1 MKRNKSLSKI
11 SLVVLAAA
19 ALLFVLT
26 GCSDDHMTAPSPNME
41 STVSSLP
48 LQTVGY
54 QGERPEY
61 VPGELI
67 VKFRS
72 GVLISKRKAAI
83 KAASGDVV
91 ERIVTQAMRSAGDN
105 EGLTVIRTPLSVPVA
120 IGILRKFS
128 DIEFAEPNYYQ
139 YHNEISNDPYY
150 TDGSLWG
157 MYGDATSPA
166 NQYGS
171 QAGEAW
177 AAGNIGSN
185 TVHIGVIDEGAM
197 YTHEDLAGQIWT
209 NPFDPEDGI
218 DNDGNG
224 YVDDIHGWDFD
235 GNDNTTF
242 DGSQDDHGTHVSGT
256 IGAIG
261 GNGKGVAGVCWNIS
275 MITVKFL
282 GRRGGT
288 TTNAIKAVDYITDL
302 KTRHSLNLPA
312 TNNSWGGGGFSQ
324 ALQDA
329 IERANAAEI
338 LFVAAAGNDGEDIDA
353 TPSYPAS
360 YPNDNIIAV
369 ASITSSGAMSSFSNY
384 GATSVDLGA
393 PGSGIYS
400 TLPGK
405 RPGTST
411 YGSYSGTS
419 MATPHVTGSVALYA
433 ASHPGA
439 TAATIKD
446 AILNSTVAT
455 PSLSGKTVTG
465 GRLDASGF

>member
-1 MKRNKSLSKI
+1 MKQYNLSRNLSLLFI
-11 SLVVLAAA
+11 IP
-19 ALLFVLT
+19 ALLFILN
-26 GCSDDHMTAPSPNME
+26 GCSQTPSTAPSSLNEDPAL
-41 STVSSLP
+41 VSSSVE
-48 LQTVGY
+48 TAGF

-61 VPGELI
+61 VPGEAI
-67 VKFRS
+67 VKFKPNVRQS
-72 GVLISKRKAAI
+72 NRMAALKAAN
-83 KAASGDVV
+83 ATVG
-91 ERIVTQAMRSAGDN
+91 ERIVTAAMKRAGDA
-105 EGLTVIRTPLSVPVA
+105 EGLTIVRTPLSVPAAVK
-120 IGILRKFS
+120 ILQS
-128 DIEFAEPNYYQ
+128 SPDVVYVEPNYYV
-139 YHNEISNDPYY
+139 YHSATSNDPYY

-157 MYGDATSPA
+157 MYGDATTPA

-177 AAGNIGSN
+177 AAGNIGDY

-197 YTHEDLAGQIWT
+197 FTHEDLAGQIWT

-224 YVDDIHGWDFD
+224 YIDDIHGWDFD
-235 GNDNTTF
+235 GNDNSTF

-261 GNGKGVAGVCWNIS
+261 GNGKGVVGVAWKVSI
-275 MITVKFL
+275 ITVKFL

-288 TTNAIKAVDYITDL
+288 TANAVKSVDYITDL

-329 IERANAAEI
+329 IERANAADI
-338 LFVAAAGNDGEDIDA
+338 LFVAAAGNDGNDIDA
-353 TPSYPAS
+353 SPSYPAS

-369 ASITSSGAMSSFSNY
+369 ASITSTGDMSSFSNY

-393 PGSGIYS
+393 PGSSIYS
-400 TLPGK
+400 TLPGR
-405 RPGTST
+405 RPGTAT

-419 MATPHVTGSVALYA
+419 MATPHVTGGVALYA
-433 ASHPGA
+433 ATHPGA
-439 TAATIKD
+439 SAATIKD
-446 AILNSTVAT
+446 AILSSTVPTA
-455 PSLSGKTVTG
+455 SLSGKTVTG
-465 GRLDASGF
+465 GRLNVSGL